1 MILLVVLAR
10 KLLPPRRLIDVPPAI
25 ALVALALI

>member
-10 KLLPPRRLIDVPPAI
+10 KLLPRRLIDVPPAI